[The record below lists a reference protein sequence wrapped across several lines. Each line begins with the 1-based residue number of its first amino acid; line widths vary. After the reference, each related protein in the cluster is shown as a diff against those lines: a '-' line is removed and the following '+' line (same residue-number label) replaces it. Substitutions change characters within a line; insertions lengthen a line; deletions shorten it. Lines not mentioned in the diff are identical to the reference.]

1 MHRASPARVV
11 AITREVESCV
21 RANHTEYGLGCEH
34 GKGGVGGMA
43 WASGSR
49 AKYRGGSSCK
59 AHRCPLGSRPRLA
72 APRHEFWPGLVVL
85 PKMWNRSFLTKLC
98 GNILCKPE
106 HRLCKWCPGSPP
118 LPCSQPRFLTSAGR
132 TAPDTDGHTDTHA
145 HNKGRGCLEH
155 PLLLELE
162 LKLARRCCGVA
173 IPVSPHGRMNFYELL

>member
-1 MHRASPARVV
+1 MHRGSPAKVV

-118 LPCSQPRFLTSAGR
+118 LPCSQPGGMRGNAGHIGAMWWSPR
-132 TAPDTDGHTDTHA
+132 HCKEASQVVRWELRKLLSCSRQPSQPR
-145 HNKGRGCLEH
+145 RG
-155 PLLLELE
+155 LLLQ
-162 LKLARRCCGVA
+162 ARGGCAGARL
-173 IPVSPHGRMNFYELL
+173 F

>member
-1 MHRASPARVV
+1 VHRGSPAKVV

-118 LPCSQPRFLTSAGR
+118 LPCSQPMQSLPRSLQHDGEQYGEPVRRLSTGGRDELVRSPVTSRPPTITMPSIWRTCGR
-132 TAPDTDGHTDTHA
+132 PSCSSD
-145 HNKGRGCLEH
+145 
-155 PLLLELE
+155 
-162 LKLARRCCGVA
+162 
-173 IPVSPHGRMNFYELL
+173 

>member
-1 MHRASPARVV
+1 MHRASPAKVV

-106 HRLCKWCPGSPP
+106 HRPCKWCPGSPP
-118 LPCSQPRFLTSAGR
+118 LPCSQPCGSPGSRPFVLADSRLRARDRGVWECKWTTS
-132 TAPDTDGHTDTHA
+132 
-145 HNKGRGCLEH
+145 
-155 PLLLELE
+155 
-162 LKLARRCCGVA
+162 
-173 IPVSPHGRMNFYELL
+173 